1 MSETG
6 NAKNVANFEQVTNIT
21 INLGAAYNPSQ
32 DLITSAN
39 LQNKVADA
47 QDALTDVDAKEAA
60 ETEAV
65 NRREAEFAGTGK
77 LATRIADAVEVNVN
91 DEVFSKDVET
101 LVRKLQGRRAG
112 QKPVDDPL
120 TPDVDE
126 SQSAHS
132 TAQLSYDN
140 LVANF
145 AALIALLKTR
155 VDYAPNENDLKIVT
169 LQAKLAAM
177 GAANDTAKA
186 AELAAET
193 ARANR
198 NEILYNPQTG
208 IVNLAKLVK
217 KYVRY
222 TFGADSTAF
231 QQINALKFRQYKK

>member
-6 NAKNVANFEQVTNIT
+6 NAKNVANYEQLVNIAG
-21 INLGAAYNPSQ
+21 NLGAVYNPSQ
-32 DLITSAN
+32 ILIKLNELLAK
-39 LQNKVADA
+39 LGIAK
-47 QDALTDVDAKEAA
+47 DALGEVNTREAA

-65 NRREAEFAGTGK
+65 NRREAEFAGIGK
-77 LATRIADAVEVNVN
+77 LATRIGDAVEVNVN
-91 DEVFSKDVET
+91 DEIFSKDFET
-101 LVRKLQGRRAG
+101 FARKLQGRRATE
-112 QKPVDDPL
+112 KPVDDPL

-155 VDYAPNENDLKIVT
+155 AEYKPNENDLKIAT
-169 LQAKLAAM
+169 LEAKLAAM
-177 GAANDTAKA
+177 QAANDAAKA
-186 AELAAET
+186 AILAAET

-198 NEILYNPQTG
+198 DEILYNPQTG

-222 TFGADSTAF
+222 TLGANSTAF
-231 QQINALKFRQYKK
+231 QQLNALKFRAYKK